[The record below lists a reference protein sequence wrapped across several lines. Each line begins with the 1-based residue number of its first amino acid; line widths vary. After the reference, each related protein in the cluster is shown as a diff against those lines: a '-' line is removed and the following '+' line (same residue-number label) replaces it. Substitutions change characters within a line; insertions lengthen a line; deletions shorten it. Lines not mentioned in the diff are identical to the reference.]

1 VERRAALADPPAA
14 VCAPR
19 TNFALYRCMQLQC
32 QQSRYQTHPQ
42 CLRLRQNDELP
53 M

>member
-1 VERRAALADPPAA
+1 VERRAAAPDAPAA
-14 VCAPR
+14 MCAPR

-42 CLRLRQNDELP
+42 CVRLRQNDKLP
-53 M
+53 T